1 VARATRPHGG
11 HAGHQRTWPTLAAK
25 AAAIGAGR
33 ADRPRARA
41 AAIAAAIAAAAGR
54 NTASTAGRIWRAA
67 AALRRRWGAERVA
80 PSSPL
85 SGMTM
90 GTHPDANIHAQ
101 KAPTCVGAI
110 QRESTPRGEEEE
122 CGMGASVAHGEGA
135 HLLAVNEKVA
145 AVLSV
150 RCDAARAPHCT
161 AQAVCRVA

>member
-1 VARATRPHGG
+1 MFEP
-11 HAGHQRTWPTLAAK
+11 W
-25 AAAIGAGR
+25 
-33 ADRPRARA
+33 
-41 AAIAAAIAAAAGR
+41 
-54 NTASTAGRIWRAA
+54 
-67 AALRRRWGAERVA
+67 RRWRTFWGAVRVA
-80 PSSPL
+80 TSSPL